1 MSGKDRNQLLVIQQ
15 GDLEKLVTS
24 GYFSVFHFVI

>member
-1 MSGKDRNQLLVIQQ
+1 MSGKDRNLVIQQ